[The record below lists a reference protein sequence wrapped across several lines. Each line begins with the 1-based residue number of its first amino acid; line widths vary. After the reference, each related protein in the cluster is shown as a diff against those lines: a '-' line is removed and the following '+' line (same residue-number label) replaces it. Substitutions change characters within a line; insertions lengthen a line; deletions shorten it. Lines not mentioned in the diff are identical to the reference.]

1 MVKVTWGGT
10 FTVAARS
17 VYVSDTME
25 KWTVSQLK
33 VFLKDR
39 GVEYGSRRK
48 NELLELCLQ
57 AVETN
62 IDVDPD
68 GLNED
73 LSGIIAAKLRLD
85 NGDYLSQ
92 PFSCD
97 GDSNISFV
105 PAITVLDI
113 YNYLMTFSQYNHA
126 TLRDYKKLEGYTM
139 YVDSYVV
146 DVQCV
151 RWPSVSDYVAVKG
164 KVKPR
169 TNDKD
174 PSTKLGFYSLW
185 VIFCSSSISIKSAY
199 CTCKGGYVF
208 FPCAGNV
215 AG

>member
-1 MVKVTWGGT
+1 VVKVTWGGT
-10 FTVAARS
+10 FTVVTRF
-17 VYVSDTME
+17 VYVIDTME
-25 KWTVSQLK
+25 NWTVPQLK
-33 VFLKDR
+33 AFLKDR

-48 NELLELCLQ
+48 NELLQLCLE

-68 GLNED
+68 GLKED
-73 LSGIIAAKLRLD
+73 LNSNIAAKLRLD
-85 NGDYLSQ
+85 NGEYLSP

-97 GDSNISFV
+97 GDSDISFV

-139 YVDSYVV
+139 YMDSYVV
-146 DVQCV
+146 DVQGV
-151 RWPSVSDYVAVKG
+151 RWPSVSEYVAVKG

-174 PSTKLGFYSLW
+174 PLTKLGFYSVW
-185 VIFCSSSISIKSAY
+185 VIFCSSSISVKSAY
-199 CTCKGGYVF
+199 CTCKGG
-208 FPCAGNV
+208 
-215 AG
+215 